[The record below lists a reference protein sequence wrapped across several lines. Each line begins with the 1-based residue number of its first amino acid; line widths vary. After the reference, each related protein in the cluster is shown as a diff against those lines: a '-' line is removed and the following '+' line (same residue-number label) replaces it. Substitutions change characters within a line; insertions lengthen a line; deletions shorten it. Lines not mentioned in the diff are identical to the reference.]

1 MPKPRQCCREALAVR
16 PDYAVA
22 HGNLLFSL
30 NYRNDLT
37 AEAIFAEYR
46 DWDRLHAAPLAPA
59 RPRFAIDRSAGRRL
73 RVGYVSADFRQHSVA
88 WFAEPLLAAHDRT
101 RIELFCYAAVATP
114 DAVTERFRA
123 LAEHWRSI
131 VGLDD
136 AAVAELIRRD
146 GIDVLVDLTG
156 HTAGSRLLVFAR
168 RPAPVQV
175 EYLLGHGYTSGL
187 SAMDAFLADAMLAPP
202 GADALFSERLIRLPR
217 IPLAYAPPDAMP
229 EVAPLPAIANGFVTF
244 GYFGRTGAAERRG
257 DRRMGTY
264 PARCAWR
271 ATDAEQPAVP

>member
-1 MPKPRQCCREALAVR
+1 M
-16 PDYAVA
+16 
-22 HGNLLFSL
+22 
-30 NYRNDLT
+30 
-37 AEAIFAEYR
+37 
-46 DWDRLHAAPLAPA
+46 
-59 RPRFAIDRSAGRRL
+59 
-73 RVGYVSADFRQHSVA
+73 A

-123 LAEHWRSI
+123 LADHWRSI

-136 AAVAELIRRD
+136 AAAAELIRRD

-175 EYLLGHGYTSGL
+175 AYLLGHGYTSGL
-187 SAMDAFLADAMLAPP
+187 SAMDAFLADAVLAPP
-202 GADALFSERLIRLPR
+202 GADALFSERVIRLPR

-229 EVAPLPAIANGFVTF
+229 PVAPLPALTNGFITF
-244 GYFGRTGAAERRG
+244 GYFGRTGTAERRG
-257 DRRMGTY
+257 DRRLGAH
-264 PARCAWR
+264 PARRAGR
-271 ATDAEQPAVP
+271 ATGAEQCAVPGTGIPRPDRRAVRRAGHRAATGSN